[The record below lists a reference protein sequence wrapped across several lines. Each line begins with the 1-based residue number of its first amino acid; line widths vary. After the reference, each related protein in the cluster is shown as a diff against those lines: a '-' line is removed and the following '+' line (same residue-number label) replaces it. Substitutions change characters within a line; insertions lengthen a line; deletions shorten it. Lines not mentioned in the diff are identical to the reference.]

1 MELVNIDKLLKAYF
15 DGNTTLQQ
23 EKQLRDYFVS
33 EDVAP
38 HLEKYKVM
46 FVGFASAEKE
56 CSEKEIIIPLTYQHY
71 RKWWYGVAASAVI
84 VIGVAGF
91 VFSDT
96 NKISQDE
103 TEALAALNKSKE
115 MMLLLS
121 ANLNEGTEDLAF
133 INVFSTN
140 KNKYLK

>member
-1 MELVNIDKLLKAYF
+1 MESVNIEKLLEAYF
-15 DGNTTLQQ
+15 DGDTTLQQ

-33 EDVAP
+33 GDVAP
-38 HLEKYKVM
+38 HFEKYKIM
-46 FVGFASAEKE
+46 FVGFSSAEKE
-56 CSEKEIIIPLTYQHY
+56 CSEREIIIPQTYQHY

-96 NKISQDE
+96 NKMSQE
-103 TEALAALNKSKE
+103 EQEALIAFNKSKE

-121 ANLNEGTEDLAF
+121 ENLNEGTEDLAF